1 MRFMKDL
8 RLLVWLT
15 QLGLSTALPLAGFAL
30 LGIWLHK
37 SVGWGQWTIWVGLV
51 LGIIGAVNGFRD
63 SLKAMAQMSKDKKSD
78 EPPPIA
84 FNSHD

>member
-1 MRFMKDL
+1 MRDL

-37 SVGWGQWTIWVGLV
+37 SIGWGQWTIWVGLV
-51 LGIIGAVNGFRD
+51 LGVISAIRGFRD
-63 SLKAMAQMSKDKKSD
+63 SLKAMELMTKDKKAA
-78 EPPPIA
+78 EPPPTA